1 MEGRIRVGLLK
12 SVGHGFSGPVRPSA
26 DADTRSRAG
35 FFNPDVRFR
44 GGESMERAWSRNW
57 PHGVPRT
64 IDYPKTSVAGILSRA
79 ARASPDAV
87 ATQFYGARL
96 SYREIDEAASRF
108 AGGLRRIGVRAG
120 DRVSLLMPNCPQFV
134 IAFFG
139 VLRAGGIV
147 VQTNPLYT
155 PRELEEMYRDA
166 GVETVVTVDLFF
178 KNAAKAKGNTG
189 IKRVVVTDIKEYLPG
204 LLAALYPIKK
214 KKDHGKIVIPE
225 EPWVHWFQDLLA
237 SEPLVEEPGDLND
250 VAVLQ
255 YTGGTTGTPKGAML
269 THRNLVVNATQLIAW
284 FPGLKQAQEKFLCAI
299 PFFHVYGLTVALLGP
314 ITIAATMILHPN
326 PREIE
331 PIMKLITKTR
341 PAVFPG
347 VPTMYVAIVNHP
359 NVSNYD
365 LNSIRACVSGAA
377 PLPPEVRRKFEA
389 ITGGKL
395 VEGYGLTEASP
406 VTHCNPIFGEYREGI
421 GMPLPD
427 TDAKLVDVE
436 TGSREVGVGES
447 GELAIHG
454 PQVMKGYW
462 NRPEETAKVITRDGW
477 LLTGDVAV
485 MDEDG
490 RFKIVDRK
498 KDMIIASGYNV
509 YPREVEDILFE
520 HPSVRQAAVIGVP
533 DAYRGESVKAFL
545 VLKDGATATE
555 AEIVA
560 FCREKLAP
568 FKVPKQVEFVKEL
581 PMTLVGK
588 VLRRALREKESAK
601 PGA

>member
-1 MEGRIRVGLLK
+1 M
-12 SVGHGFSGPVRPSA
+12 
-26 DADTRSRAG
+26 DRAW
-35 FFNPDVRFR
+35 FR
-44 GGESMERAWSRNW
+44 GW
-57 PHGVPRT
+57 PEGVPRT
-64 IDYPKTSVAGILSRA
+64 IDYPKTSVAGLLAKA
-79 ARASPDAV
+79 ARDSPEAV

-96 SYREIDEAASRF
+96 TYREIDAAASRF
-108 AGGLRRIGVRAG
+108 AGGLRNIGVKAG

-166 GVETVVTVDLFF
+166 GVETVITVDIFF
-178 KNAAKAKGNTG
+178 KNAAKAKASTG
-189 IKRVVVTDIKEYLPG
+189 VKRVVVTDIKEYLPG

-237 SEPLVEEPGDLND
+237 AGPVAQEPGDLND

-269 THRNLVVNATQLIAW
+269 THRNLVVNAHQAIAW
-284 FPGLKQAQEKFLCAI
+284 FPGLRPHEEKFLCAI
-299 PFFHVYGLTVALLGP
+299 PFFHVYGLTIALLGP
-314 ITIAATMILHPN
+314 ITIAATMIIHPN

-331 PIMKLITKTR
+331 PLMKLITKTK
-341 PAVFPG
+341 PAIFPG
-347 VPTMYVAIVNHP
+347 VPTMYIAIVNHP
-359 NVSNYD
+359 KVSKYD
-365 LNSIRACVSGAA
+365 LKSIRACISGAA
-377 PLPPEVRRKFEA
+377 PLPPEIRRKFEA
-389 ITGGKL
+389 MTGGKL

-436 TGSREVGVGES
+436 TGSRDVGVGES
-447 GELAIHG
+447 GELAIRG

-462 NRPEETAKVITRDGW
+462 NQPEETAKVITRDGW
-477 LLTGDVAV
+477 LLTGDIAV
-485 MDEDG
+485 MDADG

-498 KDMIIASGYNV
+498 KDLIIASGYNV
-509 YPREVEDILFE
+509 YPREVEDVLFE
-520 HPSVRQAAVIGVP
+520 HPAVKQAAVIGIP
-533 DAYRGESVKAFL
+533 DPYRGESVKAFL
-545 VLKDGATATE
+545 VLKDGATATD

-560 FCREKLAP
+560 FCKERLAP
-568 FKVPKQVEFVKEL
+568 FKVPKKVEFVKEL

-601 PGA
+601 PPA

>member
-1 MEGRIRVGLLK
+1 
-12 SVGHGFSGPVRPSA
+12 
-26 DADTRSRAG
+26 
-35 FFNPDVRFR
+35 
-44 GGESMERAWSRNW
+44 MERAWSRNW
-57 PHGVPRT
+57 PEGVPRT
-64 IDYPKTSVAGILSRA
+64 IDYPKSSVAGLLSKA
-79 ARASPDAV
+79 ARESPDAI

-96 SYREIDEAASRF
+96 TYREIDEAAGRF
-108 AGGLRRIGVRAG
+108 AGGLRKIGVKAG

-166 GVETVVTVDLFF
+166 GVETVIAVDLFF
-178 KNAAKAKGNTG
+178 KNVARVRPVTG
-189 IKRVVVTDIKEYLPG
+189 IQRVVVTDIKEYLPG

-225 EPWVHWFQDLLA
+225 EPWVHKFQDLIA
-237 SEPLVEEPGDLND
+237 SEPLAEEPGDLND

-284 FPGLKQAQEKFLCAI
+284 MPGLKNAQERFLCAI

-314 ITIAATMILHPN
+314 ITIAATMIIHPN

-331 PIMKLITKTR
+331 PIMKLITKTK
-341 PAVFPG
+341 PAIFPG

-359 NVSNYD
+359 RVSRYD
-365 LNSIRACVSGAA
+365 LKSIRACVSGAA
-377 PLPPEVRRKFEA
+377 PLPPEVRRRFEA
-389 ITGGKL
+389 MTGGKL

-462 NRPEETAKVITRDGW
+462 NRPQETAKVITRDDW
-477 LLTGDVAV
+477 LLTGDVAM
-485 MDEDG
+485 MDADG

-509 YPREVEDILFE
+509 YPREVEDVLFE
-520 HPSVRQAAVIGVP
+520 HPAVKQAAVIGIP
-533 DAYRGESVKAFL
+533 DAYRGESVKAFV
-545 VLKDGATATE
+545 VLKDGATATD
-555 AEIVA
+555 AEIVS
-560 FCREKLAP
+560 FCKERLAP
-568 FKVPKQVEFVKEL
+568 FKVPKKVEFVTEL

-588 VLRRALREKESAK
+588 VLRRALREKESAR
-601 PGA
+601 PAA

>member
-1 MEGRIRVGLLK
+1 
-12 SVGHGFSGPVRPSA
+12 
-26 DADTRSRAG
+26 
-35 FFNPDVRFR
+35 
-44 GGESMERAWSRNW
+44 MERPWYAIW
-57 PHGVPRT
+57 PEGVPKE
-64 IDYPKTSVAGILSRA
+64 IEYPRSSVAGMLARA
-79 ARASPDAV
+79 ARGSPEAV

-96 SYREIDEAASRF
+96 TYRDIDAAASRF
-108 AGGLRRIGVRAG
+108 AGGLRRIGVKSG

-166 GVETVVTVDLFF
+166 GVETVVCVDLFF
-178 KNAAKAKGNTG
+178 KNAAKVREAAGV
-189 IKRVVVTDIKEYLPG
+189 KRVVVTDIKEYLPG

-214 KKDHGKIVIPE
+214 KKDYGKIVIPE
-225 EPWVHWFQDLLA
+225 APWVHRFKDLLA
-237 SEPLVEEPGDLND
+237 SEPLVEERSDADD

-284 FPGLKQAQEKFLCAI
+284 FPGLKRAQEKFLCAI

-314 ITIAATMILHPN
+314 VTIAATMIIHPN

-331 PIMKLITKTR
+331 PVMKLITKTK
-341 PAVFPG
+341 PAIFPG
-347 VPTMYVAIVNHP
+347 VPTMYIAIVNHP
-359 NVSNYD
+359 HVSKYD
-365 LNSIRACVSGAA
+365 LKSIRACVSGAA
-377 PLPPEVRRKFEA
+377 PLPAEVRRKFEA

-406 VTHCNPIFGEYREGI
+406 VTHCNPIFGEYKEGI

-436 TGSREVGVGES
+436 TGSRVVGVGES

-462 NRPEETAKVITRDGW
+462 NRPEETARVITRDGW

-485 MDEDG
+485 MDADG

-509 YPREVEDILFE
+509 YPREVEDVLFE
-520 HPSVRQAAVIGVP
+520 HPAVKQMAVIGVP
-533 DAYRGESVKAFL
+533 DAYRGESVKAFV
-545 VLKDGATATE
+545 VLKDGATATD
-555 AEIVA
+555 AEIIA
-560 FCREKLAP
+560 FCKERLAP
-568 FKVPKQVEFVKEL
+568 FKVPKKVEFVKEL

-588 VLRRALREKESAK
+588 VLRRALREKEGAK
-601 PGA
+601 PAA

>member
-1 MEGRIRVGLLK
+1 
-12 SVGHGFSGPVRPSA
+12 
-26 DADTRSRAG
+26 
-35 FFNPDVRFR
+35 
-44 GGESMERAWSRNW
+44 MERAWSRNW
-57 PHGVPRT
+57 PEGVPRT
-64 IDYPKTSVAGILSRA
+64 IDYPKSSVAGLLSKA
-79 ARASPDAV
+79 ARESPDAI

-96 SYREIDEAASRF
+96 TYREIDEAAGRL
-108 AGGLRRIGVRAG
+108 AGGLRKIGVKAG

-166 GVETVVTVDLFF
+166 GVETVIAVDLFF
-178 KNAAKAKGNTG
+178 KNVSKVKPVTG
-189 IKRVVVTDIKEYLPG
+189 IQRVVVTDIKEYLPG

-225 EPWVHWFQDLLA
+225 EPWVHKFQDLIA
-237 SEPLVEEPGDLND
+237 SEPLAEEPGDLND

-284 FPGLKQAQEKFLCAI
+284 MPGLKNAQERFLCAI

-314 ITIAATMILHPN
+314 ITIAATMIIHPN

-331 PIMKLITKTR
+331 PIMKLITKTK
-341 PAVFPG
+341 PAIFPG

-359 NVSNYD
+359 RVSRYD
-365 LNSIRACVSGAA
+365 LKSIRACVSGAA
-377 PLPPEVRRKFEA
+377 PLPPEVRRRFEA
-389 ITGGKL
+389 MTGGKL

-462 NRPEETAKVITRDGW
+462 NRPEETARVITRDGW

-485 MDEDG
+485 MDADG

-509 YPREVEDILFE
+509 YPREVEDVLFE
-520 HPSVRQAAVIGVP
+520 HPAVKQAAVIGIP
-533 DAYRGESVKAFL
+533 DAYRGESVKAFV
-545 VLKDGATATE
+545 VLKDGATATD

-560 FCREKLAP
+560 FCKERLAP
-568 FKVPKQVEFVKEL
+568 FKVPKKVEFVTEL

-588 VLRRALREKESAK
+588 VLRRALREKESAR
-601 PGA
+601 PAA

>member
-1 MEGRIRVGLLK
+1 VD
-12 SVGHGFSGPVRPSA
+12 RPWF
-26 DADTRSRAG
+26 G
-35 FFNPDVRFR
+35 
-44 GGESMERAWSRNW
+44 NW
-57 PHGVPRT
+57 PEGVPRT
-64 IDYPKTSVAGILSRA
+64 IEYPKISVGGILSVA
-79 ARASPDAV
+79 AKRWPTAI
-87 ATQFYGARL
+87 ATQFYGAKVT
-96 SYREIDEAASRF
+96 YRELDEAASRF
-108 AGGLRRIGVRAG
+108 AGGLRRIGVQPG
-120 DRVSLLMPNCPQFV
+120 DRVSLLMPNCPQFA
-134 IAFFG
+134 IALFG
-139 VLRAGGIV
+139 VLRAGAIV

-166 GVETVVTVDLFF
+166 GVETVVCVDLFF
-178 KNAAKAKGNTG
+178 KNVAKAKASTLLR
-189 IKRVVVTDIKEYLPG
+189 RVVVTDIKEYLPG

-214 KKDHGKIVIPE
+214 KKDHGKIVIPA

-237 SEPLVEEPGDLND
+237 SGPLDVEPADLND
-250 VAVLQ
+250 VAILQ

-284 FPGLKQAQEKFLCAI
+284 FPGLKESQEVFLCAI

-314 ITIAATMILHPN
+314 ITIAATMVIHPN

-331 PIMKLITKTR
+331 PIMKLITKTK
-341 PAVFPG
+341 PAIFPG

-359 NVSNYD
+359 KVSRYD
-365 LNSIRACVSGAA
+365 LKSIRACVSGAA

-406 VTHCNPIFGEYREGI
+406 VTHCNPIFGEYKEGI
-421 GMPLPD
+421 GIPLPD

-436 TGSREVGVGES
+436 TASRDVAPGQS
-447 GELAIHG
+447 GELAIRG

-462 NRPEETAKVITRDGW
+462 NRPQETAKVITRDGW

-485 MDEDG
+485 MDADG
-490 RFKIVDRK
+490 RFRIVDRK

-509 YPREVEDILFE
+509 YPREVEDVLFT
-520 HPSVRQAAVIGVP
+520 HPAVKQAAVIGIP
-533 DAYRGESVKAFL
+533 DPYRGESVKAFV
-545 VLKDGATATE
+545 VLKDGATATD

-560 FCREKLAP
+560 FCKERLAP
-568 FKVPKQVEFVKEL
+568 FKVPKKVEFVKEL

-588 VLRRALREKESAK
+588 VLRRALREKETAK
-601 PGA
+601 PAA